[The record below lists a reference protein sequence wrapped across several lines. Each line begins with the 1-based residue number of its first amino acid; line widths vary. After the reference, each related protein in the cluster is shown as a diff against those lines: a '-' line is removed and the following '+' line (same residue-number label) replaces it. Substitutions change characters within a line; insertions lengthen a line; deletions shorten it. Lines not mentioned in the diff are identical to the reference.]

1 MPIQDPGT
9 MESTDFIR
17 LITKT
22 PEQTRVIGEKIGRRL
37 LSRTVMALSGDL
49 GAGKTVFVQGLAR
62 GLDVPA
68 SLPVTSPTYTLVN
81 AYPGRLSLMH
91 ADLYRLSGAADFE
104 NIGGH
109 DIEADNGV
117 LAVEWADRLPPGDL
131 AADMAV
137 HIRIID
143 DHQRELTLFFYG
155 RTGGDLIKQFKF
167 NLQEMG

>member
-1 MPIQDPGT
+1 
-9 MESTDFIR
+9 MEAADFIR

-62 GLDVPA
+62 GLDVPG
-68 SLPVTSPTYTLVN
+68 SWPVTSPTYTLVN
-81 AYPGRLSLMH
+81 AYPGRLPLIH

-104 NIGGH
+104 DIGGH

-117 LAVEWADRLPPGDL
+117 LAVEWADRLPPVEL
-131 AADMAV
+131 AADMTV

-143 DHQRELTLFFYG
+143 DHQREVTLFFSG
-155 RTGGDLIKQFKF
+155 PTPEDLIKHLKF
-167 NLQEMG
+167 DLQEMG